1 MYFHC
6 DVWEFVITN
15 NLQIHRIYTVF
26 DNMEATVTSPKNT
39 VFQLRMNKE
48 VKDAAEELFSRCG
61 LTLSDALN
69 LFIQQ
74 SLNCN
79 GIPFEIRGNRRSISK
94 EQALDI
100 LLAKLD
106 DSSQSSKKTA
116 YTSDEVRKRYGI
128 L

>member
-1 MYFHC
+1 
-6 DVWEFVITN
+6 
-15 NLQIHRIYTVF
+15 
-26 DNMEATVTSPKNT
+26 MEATVISPKNT

-48 VKDAAEELFSRCG
+48 IKDAAEELFSRCG
-61 LTLSDALN
+61 LTLSDAIN

-74 SLNCN
+74 SLNCD
-79 GIPFEIRGNRRSISK
+79 GIPFEISGNRYNISK
-94 EQALDI
+94 ERALDI

-106 DSSQSSKKTA
+106 DSSDSSKKTK

>member
-1 MYFHC
+1 M
-6 DVWEFVITN
+6 
-15 NLQIHRIYTVF
+15 F

-48 VKDAAEELFSRCG
+48 IKDAAEELFSRCG

-74 SLNCN
+74 SLNCD
-79 GIPFEIRGNRRSISK
+79 GIPFEISGNRHNISRG
-94 EQALDI
+94 QALDI

-106 DSSQSSKKTA
+106 DSMQSSKKTTF
-116 YTSDEVRKRYGI
+116 TSDEIRKRYGI

>member
-1 MYFHC
+1 
-6 DVWEFVITN
+6 
-15 NLQIHRIYTVF
+15 
-26 DNMEATVTSPKNT
+26 MEATVTSPKNT

-61 LTLSDALN
+61 LTLTDALN

-74 SLNCN
+74 SLNCD
-79 GIPFEIRGNRRSISK
+79 GIPFEISGNRRNITK

-106 DSSQSSKKTA
+106 DSSQPSKKTA